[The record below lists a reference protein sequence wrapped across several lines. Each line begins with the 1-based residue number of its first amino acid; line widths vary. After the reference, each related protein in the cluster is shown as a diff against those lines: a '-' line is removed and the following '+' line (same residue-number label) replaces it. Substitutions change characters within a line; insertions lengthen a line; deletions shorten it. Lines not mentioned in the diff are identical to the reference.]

1 MQGINVKVHLHVKV
15 AIVDER
21 QVAIQKVLNVVSLGL
36 HEIGDHTV
44 VHVATLAAEAQVTHM
59 DGLPCCLKLHVDG
72 IVVLLW
78 RKFAY
83 AGVIEIWAPN
93 SCSDC

>member
-44 VHVATLAAEAQVTHM
+44 VHVATLAAEAQVS
-59 DGLPCCLKLHVDG
+59 HVYRPPRRLQVDKVRV
-72 IVVLLW
+72 VVLL
-78 RKFAY
+78 RSIDA
-83 AGVIEIWAPN
+83 AADVEVI
-93 SCSDC
+93 